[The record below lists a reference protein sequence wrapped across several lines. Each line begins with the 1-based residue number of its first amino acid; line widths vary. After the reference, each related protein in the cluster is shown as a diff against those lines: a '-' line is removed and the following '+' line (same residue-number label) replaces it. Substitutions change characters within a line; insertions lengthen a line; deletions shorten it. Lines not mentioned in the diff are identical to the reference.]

1 MHFHSPLD
9 FSLEAD
15 AASHRGALASPST
28 LVAEAVV
35 ALGFS
40 SFDGLGRHLA
50 ALPYG
55 RVVRSGD
62 PLAVLREGRGTGSSK
77 HQLLATVAQ
86 GCEHFEV
93 MLTVGLYAMSEANT
107 PGVGAVLA
115 AASVDAIPE
124 ARCYLT
130 IDHQRIDFS
139 GAPRGRASPF
149 ASLAAEYFLAPEVL
163 AERKPQLHRQALAQ
177 WAPAHGLSEQ
187 AAWDL
192 REACIAALCQPADGR

>member
-28 LVAEAVV
+28 LVAEAVL

-62 PLAVLREGRGTGSSK
+62 PLAVLREVSRHRRHRTR
-77 HQLLATVAQ
+77 
-86 GCEHFEV
+86 
-93 MLTVGLYAMSEANT
+93 
-107 PGVGAVLA
+107 PG
-115 AASVDAIPE
+115 
-124 ARCYLT
+124 
-130 IDHQRIDFS
+130 
-139 GAPRGRASPF
+139 
-149 ASLAAEYFLAPEVL
+149 
-163 AERKPQLHRQALAQ
+163 HRQA
-177 WAPAHGLSEQ
+177 H
-187 AAWDL
+187 L
-192 REACIAALCQPADGR
+192 RQPRRLGPSPK